1 MKEVISMSMV
11 CIGLVNPKNPV
22 NVGAILRASGCYDV
36 SEILYTGTRYTRAAQ
51 YDKGHSRATHL
62 DTNNAAKNIMLD
74 QVDDLIEEAKARRMT
89 TVCVELVE
97 GAVDLP
103 SFEHP
108 DDAMYIFGP
117 EDGSVNKQ
125 IVKACDHVVY
135 IPTKGCLNLS
145 QTANVVLYDR
155 LAKKN
160 DVLDSEQA
168 TALIRKS
175 RDRNNRLKV

>member
-1 MKEVISMSMV
+1 MSIV
-11 CIGLVNPKNPV
+11 CIGLVNPKNPI

-36 SEILYTGTRYTRAAQ
+36 SEILYTGTRYALAAQ
-51 YDKGHSRATHL
+51 YEKGHSRTTHL
-62 DTNNAAKNIMLD
+62 DTNDAARNIMLD
-74 QVDDLIEEAKARRMT
+74 QVEDLIEQAQARQLT
-89 TVCVELVE
+89 TVCIELVE
-97 GAVDLP
+97 GAEDLP
-103 SFEHP
+103 SFDHP

-125 IVKACDHVVY
+125 LVKACDHVVY

-160 DVLDSEQA
+160 AVLAPEQA
-168 TALIRKS
+168 KQLIRKS
-175 RDRNNRLKV
+175 RDRNNRLKL